1 MSMVSK
7 RILNRDLE
15 NRIFDLFVKTVIDLK
30 DGQEVKD
37 FLEDLLS
44 PSEKIMLVKRL
55 AIAILLSKGYTYEAI
70 DNTLKVSR
78 PTINRVSFWLKHGKS
93 GYQKAI
99 LKILKQKKKEEL
111 IDKIEEI
118 LTKLSPPKAY
128 GSLAFEKKQKA
139 GKTLYERRTR
149 RELL

>member
-1 MSMVSK
+1 MAPMISK
-7 RILNRDLE
+7 RILDKDLE
-15 NRIFDLFVKTVIDLK
+15 NRIFELFIKTIVDLK
-30 DGQEVKD
+30 DAQEVQD
-37 FLEDLLS
+37 FLEDLIS

-93 GYQKAI
+93 GYQRAI
-99 LKILKQKKKEEL
+99 SGIVKQKKKEEL

-118 LTKLSPPKAY
+118 FIKNKSIL
-128 GSLAFEKKQKA
+128 
-139 GKTLYERRTR
+139 
-149 RELL
+149 